1 MPISDLF
8 PTGLRALFN
17 PDQLQTDSVNV
28 TAPQQPQNDTISQL
42 TKVLLDRLNA
52 PDPSVDRLNQLYA
65 QFPQRT
71 QPSFLRRLGGAVVG
85 MGYGPEEAN
94 KFVERPYTNAVA
106 DWLTKD
112 KAAQNIADLDIK
124 NQRND
129 MSNAIRGIQ
138 ADVANRAEQ
147 NKNVVA
153 NTKLAQDLEKAQMQ
167 NVIATQRANAL
178 DAQVKNQATNTQ
190 LVHEAAMARI
200 AALQSEAAMRDLQHS
215 QNLAE
220 TTRLHNAEIDKYR
233 AQIDQLEHP
242 EKYAQAKADAAALQ
256 PTASTR
262 TMMEGAKMLLPHVDE
277 VDKMA
282 QDLNKRGLFG
292 PVMSRIRDIAAKVG
306 TTGDSGADPDKTNQL
321 YNNFATALSKDPYI
335 NQTNDSVVGQFVTTL
350 GLLASGAGRVHGG
363 ARGGGSIQMINY
375 MKSLLSS
382 DSTYDMFKGRLNA
395 LSSTLKGYAAG
406 PKASEPSGLDKD
418 INDIIN
424 QLSGKK

>member
-71 QPSFLRRLGGAVVG
+71 EPSFLRKLGAGLVT
-85 MGYGPEEAN
+85 MGEGYQAGQDFRN
-94 KFVERPYTNAVA
+94 RPYNNQLA

-112 KAAQNIADLDIK
+112 KAANQIADLDVK

-138 ADVANRAEQ
+138 AEVANKKEQ
-147 NKNVVA
+147 DTNLS
-153 NTKLAQDLEKAQMQ
+153 T
-167 NVIATQRANAL
+167 IQRL
-178 DAQVKNQATNTQ
+178 TDDQKKNQDHINFLYDQ
-190 LVHEAAMARI
+190 LKQTSLDKA
-200 AALQSEAAMRDLQHS
+200 AALKSLDDYRNATEQGHLLDRQLKELEFNRRFAQQQSNFDSEKRLRD
-215 QNLAE
+215 A
-220 TTRLHNAEIDKYR
+220 R
-233 AQIDQLEHP
+233 IDQLEHP
-242 EKYAQAKADAAALQ
+242 EKYAQAKADAATLQ
-256 PTASTR
+256 PTTATR
-262 TMMEGAKMLLPHVDE
+262 TMMEGAKNLLPHIDE

-282 QDLNKRGLFG
+282 QDLNKRNLFG

-306 TTGDSGADPDKTNQL
+306 TTGDSGSDPNKTDQL

-335 NQTNDSVVGQFVTTL
+335 NQTNDSVVGQFIASL

-395 LSSTLKGYAAG
+395 LNSFMKGYAAG